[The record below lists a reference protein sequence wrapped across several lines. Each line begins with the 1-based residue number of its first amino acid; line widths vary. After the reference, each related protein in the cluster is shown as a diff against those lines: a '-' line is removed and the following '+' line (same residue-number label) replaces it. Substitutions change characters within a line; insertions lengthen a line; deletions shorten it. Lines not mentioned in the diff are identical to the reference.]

1 MQFEAGQRDWIEARE
16 VSRERQGTGAWE
28 GSRQARRQGRRPG
41 PMLLE
46 QRHLHHRKGPSRRII
61 VLKSSKVDNK
71 E

>member
-28 GSRQARRQGRRPG
+28 GSRQAGKEGGRDPCCW
-41 PMLLE
+41 
-46 QRHLHHRKGPSRRII
+46 SRGIFII
-61 VLKSSKVDNK
+61 VKVQVD